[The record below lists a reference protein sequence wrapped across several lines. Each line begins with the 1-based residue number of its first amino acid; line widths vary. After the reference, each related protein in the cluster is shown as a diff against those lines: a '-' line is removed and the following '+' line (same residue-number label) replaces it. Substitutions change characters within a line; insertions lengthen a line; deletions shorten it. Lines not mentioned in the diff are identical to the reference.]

1 MLRHLKDDIKNKSYA
16 HRASEIVR
24 RDEDLLLKVK
34 NLLGKNKKTAGDSI
48 RSVLRSRNTIVIR
61 ARSRTAASELFTL
74 KELILKAAR
83 DEGVSAVRF
92 MV

>member
-16 HRASEIVR
+16 HRASEI
-24 RDEDLLLKVK
+24 VK

>member
-16 HRASEIVR
+16 HRASEVVR
-24 RDEDLLLKVK
+24 CDEALLLKIK
-34 NLLGKNKKTAGDSI
+34 NLLGKNQRDAGDLI

-74 KELILKAAR
+74 KEFIIRAAR

-92 MV
+92 VV